1 MIEEFIKSKGFN
13 SIFIKNTPRIF
24 AKSNIELIDYFF
36 YQKGYREYNE
46 LNYYMCLDRYKD
58 DILSQFSSGKR
69 RDYRYSLKN
78 GLIFDQ
84 LNTREEIAEYYDVLQ
99 KNIRKLNIPSVH
111 SLDDL
116 YDLKFNRFPDEI
128 EFYGVFKEDTL
139 IAGSMLFLFDLGRIV
154 HTQYLSSD
162 EDFLNTF
169 SMDFLIYNLL
179 ELSIHKNA
187 ELFTFGICTEN
198 LGRYINLG
206 LSRFKEGFGTEY
218 TLNKSFEKEI

>member
-1 MIEEFIKSKGFN
+1 MIDFIPATARAVVTLLK
-13 SIFIKNTPRIF
+13 
-24 AKSNIELIDYFF
+24 
-36 YQKGYREYNE
+36 EY
-46 LNYYMCLDRYKD
+46 
-58 DILSQFSSGKR
+58 
-69 RDYRYSLKN
+69 
-78 GLIFDQ
+78 
-84 LNTREEIAEYYDVLQ
+84 
-99 KNIRKLNIPSVH
+99 
-111 SLDDL
+111 DL

-218 TLNKSFEKEI
+218 TLNKS